1 MNADAA
7 GAEALD
13 TLHRSSSDSSVPQWK
28 SSLGSCRVS
37 SFRPCGAHRKR
48 CLDAIDPAPFL
59 SLAALGLYAS
69 LATHLLAL
77 AGHLPPGGKSLFGL
91 HVGIFV
97 LWVPVALLVLRIH
110 RGRRSLGAW
119 KNVLAGCPPW
129 MRSLTVGLVAY
140 AMVNFFIAF
149 TGVDAQLGGDKALS
163 PGVLRGFSGHWMLFY
178 GVAFAVLYSVY
189 RKPELLR
196 RTRCANGHAL
206 AADDRFCA
214 TCGIAVPDPSAR
226 G

>member
-1 MNADAA
+1 MLLPPARR
-7 GAEALD
+7 LW
-13 TLHRSSSDSSVPQWK
+13 TRSTPLHRIPAFRN
-28 SSLGSCRVS
+28 GSRISAAAECRP
-37 SFRPCGAHRKR
+37 FAPAEPIENGALMR
-48 CLDAIDPAPFL
+48 LILPPFL
-59 SLAALGLYAS
+59 SLAALGFFAS

-77 AGHLPPGGKSLFGL
+77 AGGLPPGGKSVFGL

-97 LWVPVALLVLRIH
+97 LWVPVVLLVLRIH
-110 RGRRSLGAW
+110 RGWRSLGAW
-119 KNVLAGCPPW
+119 KNVPAGCPPW

-140 AMVNFFIAF
+140 AMVSFFIAF
-149 TGVDAQLGGDKALS
+149 TGVDAQRGGDKALS